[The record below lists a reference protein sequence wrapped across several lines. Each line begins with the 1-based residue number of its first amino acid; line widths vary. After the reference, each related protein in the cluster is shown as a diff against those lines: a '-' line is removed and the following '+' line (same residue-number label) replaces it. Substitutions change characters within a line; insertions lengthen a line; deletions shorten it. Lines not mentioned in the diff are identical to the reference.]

1 MSQEV
6 PAVAKN
12 LDTDRLFAAIDA
24 RDAQAFA
31 AFLAEDA
38 EFRFG
43 NAPPV
48 CGREAIEAYVG
59 AFFEAL
65 GGISHRV
72 EALWITGDRL
82 ACHGEVR
89 YERRD
94 GSALTVPFANVLYLE
109 GDRVAR
115 YLVFID
121 NSALFA

>member
-1 MSQEV
+1 MTT
-6 PAVAKN
+6 P
-12 LDTDRLFAAIDA
+12 LDHDRLFAAIDA
-24 RDAQAFA
+24 RDAQGFA
-31 AFLAEDA
+31 AFLTEDA
-38 EFRFG
+38 EFQFG

-48 CGREAIEAYVG
+48 LGREAIEAYVG

-65 GGISHRV
+65 GGVSHSV
-72 EALWITGDRL
+72 EALWVSEDRL
-82 ACHGEVR
+82 TCHGQVR

-94 GSALTVPFANVLYLE
+94 GSALTVPFANVLYLA